1 MKFLIL
7 TTLIL
12 VVGCTKN
19 DSSSKKKNELNYALT
34 SNISTLDPALSYD
47 TTSAKVV
54 YQVYE
59 TLYEYDYLLTPYQ
72 LRPLLAS
79 DMPAISSDKLTY
91 TIKIKK
97 DVLYH
102 SSDAFVGGKRTLKA
116 QDFINQIKRLAFKPT
131 GANGWWLFENKIVGL
146 DKFREE
152 SKRDLSDFFSFKVPG
167 LSAPD
172 DHTLVIKLNR
182 PYPQMIYALAMAFT
196 TPVPEEIILKKKN
209 DLNHESIGTGP
220 YYFEKWDKGLKVTLK
235 RFEKYHG
242 SKYPASGDRFANENN
257 LLKDRGRDLPF
268 IDKVNFYVIKED
280 QTRWLKFLNKEIDI
294 MILTKDHFPVA
305 LNNKGELSAEFKK
318 KDIRLQISPTLTYW
332 WLSFNMRHPFLG
344 QNLNFRKAV
353 AHAIDINEYIK
364 KFTNNIA
371 LKANSIYPPG
381 VQGYSPSNTLPYD
394 YDPKKA
400 KEYLAL
406 AGFPEGKG
414 LPEFNYDIRSSSTNS
429 RQMGEFIQI
438 ELAKVGIKV
447 KLNLNTF
454 PGFLNKARTGQ
465 LEMWQGGWA
474 MDYPDPE
481 NVIQLLIS
489 KNHAPGPNSSLYKN
503 AEVDKLYDELAFA
516 KNKDDVLKITE
527 KVQNIVSSELPWVM
541 QYFSRNYILYHGY
554 VKNFRQSDLV
564 SNNFKYLRVKD

>member
-1 MKFLIL
+1 MKIFLLTLFLI
-7 TTLIL
+7 IS
-12 VVGCTKN
+12 CTKN
-19 DSSSKKKNELNYALT
+19 DSVSKKKNELNYALT

-79 DMPAISSDKLTY
+79 EMPAISSDKLTY

-97 DVLYH
+97 GVKYH
-102 SSDAFVGGKRTLKA
+102 DSASFEDKNRTLKA
-116 QDFINQIKRLAFKPT
+116 QDFINQIKRLAYKPT
-131 GANGWWLFENKIVGL
+131 GANGWWLFENKIEGL

-152 SKRDLSDFFSFKVPG
+152 SKKDLSDFFSFKVPG

-172 DHTLVIKLNR
+172 DHTLVIKLKR

-196 TPVPEEIILKKKN
+196 TPVPEEVIRFKNN
-209 DLNHESIGTGP
+209 DLNHEAVGTGP
-220 YYFEKWDKGLKVTLK
+220 YNFEKWEKGLKVTLK
-235 RFEKYHG
+235 KFDNYHG
-242 SKYPASGDRFANENN
+242 SKYPASGDRFANEND
-257 LLKDRGRDLPF
+257 LLKDRGKDLPF
-268 IDKVNFYVIKED
+268 IDKINFYVIKED

-294 MILTKDHFPVA
+294 MVLTKDHFPVA
-305 LNNKGELSAEFKK
+305 LNNEGELSDEFKSK
-318 KDIRLQISPTLTYW
+318 GIKLQISPTLTYW
-332 WLSFNMRHPFLG
+332 WLSFNMRHPFLSK
-344 QNLNFRKAV
+344 NLNFRKAV
-353 AHAIDINEYIK
+353 AHAVNINEYIQ

-381 VQGYSPSNTLPYD
+381 VIGYSPSNSLPYT
-394 YDPKKA
+394 YDIEKA
-400 KEYLAL
+400 KEYLKL
-406 AGFPEGKG
+406 AGFPGGKG
-414 LPEFNYDIRSSSTNS
+414 LPVFNYDIRSSSTNA
-429 RQMGEFIQI
+429 RQMGEFIQR
-438 ELAKVGIKV
+438 ELERVGIKV
-447 KLNLNTF
+447 KLVLNSF

-465 LEMWQGGWA
+465 LEIWQGGWA

-503 AEVDKLYDELAFA
+503 AEVDKLYEQLAHA
-516 KNKDDVLKITE
+516 KNREEVLEITE
-527 KVQNIVSSELPWVM
+527 KVQNIVSKDLPWVM
-541 QYFSRNYILYHGY
+541 QYFSRNYVLYHGY

-564 SNNFKYLRVKD
+564 SNNFKYLRVK